1 MRPRW
6 SALAATALLAAL
18 GALAGCSQ
26 GTGYAVPDAACGV
39 GVGAAALKP
48 LLPAGDTLRLQPEDL
63 GQGSA
68 RCTLSVDAKPALSLK
83 TDVSTEVADLPK
95 VIQEKLDRSGHPE
108 KIALPGGEGWVADS
122 LALATVKCTFQ
133 GQPRLFITE
142 VAAHGGPSD
151 VAKRRSALTALITAY
166 EPAARKAAGC
176 TPGPS

>member
-1 MRPRW
+1 MRRRGLTT
-6 SALAATALLAAL
+6 LAAVGLLL
-18 GALAGCSQ
+18 ALAGCGQ
-26 GTGYAVPDAACGV
+26 DREYAVPDSACGV

-48 LLPAGDTLRLQPEDL
+48 LLPAGDALRVQPEDL

-83 TDVSTEVADLPK
+83 TDVSTEVAELPK

-108 KIALPGGEGWVADS
+108 KITFPGGEGWVADS

-142 VAAHGGPSD
+142 VSASGGPSD
-151 VAKRRSALTALITAY
+151 AAARRTALTALITAY
-166 EPAARKAAGC
+166 EPAARKAVGC
-176 TPGPS
+176 TAGPP